1 MKKILLLAM
10 AAVMFM
16 GCENAGG
23 GGSSS
28 GGGMSSKDKTA
39 VNATTVNAIK
49 LIGQSS
55 AKADKAFTDAG
66 FVKMDE
72 DSKIA
77 IKARA
82 PKQVPAVK
90 QDGTSSIAYLYG
102 VSQDATAEELA
113 QALKDGKSVIMLEAM
128 ISGDIF
134 VGASTMIIVGKTAGV
149 NKKFTYTSNELYDA
163 LPGGDMSTWT
173 GQTAP
178 DAASLDAGGTTYT
191 SHSSF
196 SMDIN
201 KAEEIAAVEAATGIT
216 DINYQTGDYEGF
228 GYYLAW
234 VNPSEEDFYKSSLS
248 YIGTPVAVGEYFV
261 ADIKAMS
268 EMMN

>member
-16 GCENAGG
+16 ACENAGG

-39 VNATTVNAIK
+39 VNATTVNAVK

-66 FVKMDE
+66 FVKVDGGSMID
-72 DSKIA
+72 

-82 PKQVPAVK
+82 PKHAPAIK
-90 QDGTSSIAYLYG
+90 KDETPSLTYLYG
-102 VSQDATAEELA
+102 ISQDATSEEMV
-113 QALKDGKSVIMLEAM
+113 QALKDGKCMIMVEAM

-134 VGASTMIIVGKTAGV
+134 VGASTMFVVGKTEGV
-149 NKKFTYTSNELYDA
+149 NKRFTYTSNELYEL
-163 LPGGDMSTWT
+163 LPSGDMSSWS

-178 DAASLDAGGTTYT
+178 DAASLDAGGTTYE
-191 SHSSF
+191 SHASF

-216 DINYQTGDYEGF
+216 DVNYQTGDYEGF
-228 GYYLAW
+228 GYYLGW
-234 VNPSEEDFYKSSLS
+234 VNPSEEDFEESELS

-261 ADIKAMS
+261 VDIKAMS
-268 EMMN
+268 DMY